1 MVVAAMMFRWA
12 AWLPGAGELAS
23 SSDAPQDPAEQASG
37 KGGKGQRAGK
47 EQRQRGQPENDQAAV
62 STDWRLAAVTWGS
75 VILTVLVPLVTNLAP
90 GQSSLEGKKIVASN
104 QGYLDW
110 QKPVH
115 DSYGQA
121 SAGMYG
127 MLPEFVASLGGR
139 FEASEELRQ
148 QDLDDADV
156 LLLIHPVGPWAED
169 QLERVRQFVL
179 RGGSLLVLAD
189 TPIQEGGIRSSYNE
203 VLRSVLGAEGNIE
216 VRFDCATSVTWN
228 WQESYRAI
236 THPAVTGVEDGR
248 NRFGMASGPS
258 IRIRWPAR
266 PLLIGRWGWS
276 DPGIDSVL
284 TRVYQ
289 YDAGEKLGDVV
300 LAAERRL
307 GQGTVVA
314 LPNAPCFSNQ
324 GNVNCYVFTGRLLA
338 YLAGSA
344 ASPQT
349 AWRQAIGLLGCLA
362 LVVLLIGRLDPAHVA
377 AVAVVLSIVLGSVR
391 TFSQISMRVLPD
403 GREHSVFNVAYIDA
417 SHLEA
422 YADTDW
428 GFEGIAGLTLTLMRN
443 GYQPFLL
450 PELTDERLE
459 RAGMLISIA
468 PARPFSPPQ
477 REAVRRFVERGGI
490 YICMVG
496 ADRAPPVQSLLDE
509 FELGVPRVPVRPGEK
524 GAEPRPMSHFTTL
537 YRALGADY
545 DSGLLIYTGWPVE
558 CDRSDELVRGFQ
570 NLPIIALRQ
579 REVGRGKVVLI
590 GDTAFA
596 MNKNLEYVGGEP
608 FNGRYDNA
616 HFWRWLITY
625 LTDQEDW
632 LPPAKERSGSQPPS
646 DRADESGDQNEANAV
661 DAVSPRAMNASRSPD
676 APGTPGLRSSPPE
689 SAPFGSLPIEE
700 VTP

>member
-1 MVVAAMMFRWA
+1 MA
-12 AWLPGAGELAS
+12 
-23 SSDAPQDPAEQASG
+23 
-37 KGGKGQRAGK
+37 
-47 EQRQRGQPENDQAAV
+47 
-62 STDWRLAAVTWGS
+62 
-75 VILTVLVPLVTNLAP
+75 
-90 GQSSLEGKKIVASN
+90 
-104 QGYLDW
+104 
-110 QKPVH
+110 
-115 DSYGQA
+115 
-121 SAGMYG
+121 
-127 MLPEFVASLGGR
+127 
-139 FEASEELRQ
+139 
-148 QDLDDADV
+148 
-156 LLLIHPVGPWAED
+156 HPV
-169 QLERVRQFVL
+169 VM
-179 RGGSLLVLAD
+179 
-189 TPIQEGGIRSSYNE
+189 
-203 VLRSVLGAEGNIE
+203 
-216 VRFDCATSVTWN
+216 
-228 WQESYRAI
+228 
-236 THPAVTGVEDGR
+236 GVEDGR
-248 NRFGMASGPS
+248 NRFAMASGPS
-258 IRIRWPAR
+258 LRIRWPAR

-307 GQGTVVA
+307 GRGTVVV

-349 AWRQAIGLLGCLA
+349 AWREAIGLLGCLA
-362 LVVLLIGRLDPAHVA
+362 LIVLLIGRPDPAQVA
-377 AVAVVLSIVLGSVR
+377 AVAVVLSVALGSAR
-391 TFSQISMRVLPD
+391 TFSQMSMRVLPD
-403 GREHSVFNVAYIDA
+403 GREHPVFNNVAYIDA

-450 PELTDERLE
+450 PELTGERLE

-468 PARPFSPPQ
+468 PARPFSGPE
-477 REAVRRFVERGGI
+477 REAVRRFVEKGGI
-490 YICMVG
+490 YICMAG
-496 ADRAPPVQSLLDE
+496 ADRAAPVQSLLDE
-509 FELGVPRVPVRPGEK
+509 FNLRVPRVPVRPGEK
-524 GAEPRPMSHFTTL
+524 DGEPKPMSHFSTL

-545 DSGLLIYTGWPVE
+545 DSGLLFYTGWPVE
-558 CDRSDELVRGFQ
+558 CEKRDRLVIGFE

-579 REVGRGKVVLI
+579 VVEGNVVLI

-632 LPPAKERSGSQPPS
+632 LPPAKERSGSRPRS
-646 DRADESGDQNEANAV
+646 DRAGEPGDQSEANAV
-661 DAVSPRAMNASRSPD
+661 DAVSPGAMNASRSPD
-676 APGTPGLRSSPPE
+676 ALGTPGDQSGPPE

-700 VTP
+700 VAP